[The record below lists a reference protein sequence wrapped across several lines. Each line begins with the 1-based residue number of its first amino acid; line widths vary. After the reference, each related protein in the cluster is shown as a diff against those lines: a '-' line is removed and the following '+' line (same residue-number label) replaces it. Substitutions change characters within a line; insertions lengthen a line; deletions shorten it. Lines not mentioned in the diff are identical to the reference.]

1 MFYSSSFL
9 APTMSRYGSEL
20 AWFSPLTGDAEGNA
34 KRSKSHRAWRASRS
48 FYLPEL
54 AYSSTV

>member
-20 AWFSPLTGDAEGNA
+20 AWFSPLTGDAEGE
-34 KRSKSHRAWRASRS
+34 KI
-48 FYLPEL
+48 
-54 AYSSTV
+54 